1 MDDLNEVS
9 TDQKPSFKKVV
20 ELLVRQYTIM
30 SKANPNA
37 GEKVTEML
45 IEHGAKVNAEDN
57 DEMTPLSYSLLLGN
71 LWIDKVFIFAAEIF
85 NNSRESILRQ
95 FFRVKNILIEAHKA
109 THDRINKTF
118 FEVSFGKYEDFT
130 GQFGCFVFY

>member
-85 NNSRESILRQ
+85 NNSREYNTQTILSSKRH
-95 FFRVKNILIEAHKA
+95 FDWSA
-109 THDRINKTF
+109 
-118 FEVSFGKYEDFT
+118 
-130 GQFGCFVFY
+130 